1 MAIGD
6 RVASLSAFGK
16 ENVVVKKN
24 VGNNHNDLLTVDSR
38 PLTATP
44 IGEKNVHRT

>member
-1 MAIGD
+1 MAIGY

-16 ENVVVKKN
+16 RERCGEKN